1 MSPRIWDELKPD
13 RLLPLNVQLGE
24 LLVSDRNRAVF
35 RADYLDA
42 TENLCEVLVWL
53 FLENE
58 EYPGERVN
66 RFLEGMYLEH
76 PHILGYINAGTLP
89 CEEGT
94 LTYAITE
101 RSDAWAGPSLSAEE
115 TLPFTEHVL
124 SALEYLH
131 ARNLV
136 YCVLS
141 PGTVVRVG
149 TDWKLSDL
157 SQLRVAGTEI
167 SDEILW
173 LAATL
178 DTCPPEAAGG
188 VISPAWDV
196 WALGQTLQKL
206 LAGERAN
213 MLDPFR
219 QVVLACLNVNPSS
232 RPTLIQL
239 SGLLHTTRSA
249 TPQSDISRAAKA

>member
-24 LLVSDRNRAVF
+24 LLVSERNRAVF
-35 RADYLDA
+35 RADYLDL

-66 RFLEGMYLEH
+66 RFLEGMYLNH
-76 PHILGYINAGTLP
+76 PHILGYMNAGTLP
-89 CEEGT
+89 CAEGT
-94 LTYAITE
+94 LAYAITE
-101 RSDAWAGPSLSAEE
+101 RSDAWASPFLAAEE
-115 TLPFTEHVL
+115 ALPFTEHVL

-157 SQLRVAGTEI
+157 SQLRVAATEM

-173 LAATL
+173 LAAAL
-178 DTCPPEAAGG
+178 DTCPPEAAEGI
-188 VISPAWDV
+188 ISSAWDV

-213 MLDPFR
+213 VPDPFR
-219 QVVLACLNVNPSS
+219 AVVLACLNINPSS
-232 RPTLIQL
+232 RPTLSQL

-249 TPQSDISRAAKA
+249 IPQPGISSAAQA

>member
-24 LLVSDRNRAVF
+24 LLVSDRNCAVF

-42 TENLCEVLVWL
+42 AENLSEVLVWL

-66 RFLEGMYLEH
+66 RFLEGIYLDH
-76 PHILGYINAGTLP
+76 PHILDYINAGTLP

-94 LTYAITE
+94 LAYAITE
-101 RSDAWAGPSLSAEE
+101 RSDAWASPFLAAEE
-115 TLPFTEHVL
+115 ALPFAEHVL

-131 ARNLV
+131 TRNLV

-149 TDWKLSDL
+149 TNWKLSDL
-157 SQLRVAGTEI
+157 SQLRVIGTEI

-178 DTCPPEAAGG
+178 DTCPPEATGG

-206 LAGERAN
+206 LTGERAN
-213 MLDPFR
+213 LPDPFR

-232 RPTLIQL
+232 RPTLSQL
-239 SGLLHTTRSA
+239 SGLLHTTSA
-249 TPQSDISRAAKA
+249 ILQFGISRVAQG